1 MFLFSVGGAQAL
13 RPAGWGRSHREINL
27 VRPYTKG
34 RYAAGRY
41 AASLGQEGRYAAS
54 KPIS

>member
-1 MFLFSVGGAQAL
+1 MFLFSVQGAQTL
-13 RPAGWGRSHREINL
+13 RSGGRGASFREINL